1 MVKKFTTDELTKLKD
16 IANKYLEIQDR
27 LGALEIQRAMIEKQ
41 KANILSEL
49 QTLQKSEDDL
59 GHQLNEKYGEG
70 TIDIENGEFIPK
82 S

>member
-27 LGALEIQRAMIEKQ
+27 LGSLEIQKAMIEKQ
-41 KANILSEL
+41 RNDILSEL
-49 QTLQKSEDDL
+49 SDL
-59 GHQLNEKYGEG
+59 QLNEDKLGVQLEEKYGEG
-70 TIDIENGEFIPK
+70 TIDLEKGEFIPK

>member
-27 LGALEIQRAMIEKQ
+27 LGSLEIQKAMIEKQ
-41 KANILSEL
+41 KNNILSEL
-49 QTLQKSEDDL
+49 SNLQLSEDKL
-59 GHQLNEKYGEG
+59 GIQLDEKYGEG
-70 TIDIENGEFIPK
+70 TIDLEKGEFTPK